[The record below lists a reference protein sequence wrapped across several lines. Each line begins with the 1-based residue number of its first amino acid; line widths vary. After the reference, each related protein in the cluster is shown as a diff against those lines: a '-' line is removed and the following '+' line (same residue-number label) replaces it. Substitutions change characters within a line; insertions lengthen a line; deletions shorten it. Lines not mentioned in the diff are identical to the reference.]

1 MSAAARRERILAAAL
16 DAFGSGGY
24 GATSMGDV
32 AGRAGVT
39 RAVLYD
45 HFASKKSLFLA
56 VIEEQN
62 TIFLGHVGASISG
75 SGSQRDRM
83 RETMSA
89 VFSFAQQRPQT
100 WSLLFGNASNGD
112 GEIDDVVAQLHRR
125 RAAAVGLLLASDFE
139 DAGIDPDG
147 RRAEIIVEMLISA
160 LRGAVEWRRV
170 NPGAGDDD
178 LIDAGTDLLWT
189 GLGHLRGS

>member
-16 DAFGSGGY
+16 DAFGEGGY

-45 HFASKKSLFLA
+45 HFASKKALFLA

-62 TIFLGHVGASISG
+62 TIFLGQVGASISG
-75 SGSQRDRM
+75 SGTTRDRM
-83 RETMSA
+83 RQTMSA

-112 GEIDDVVAQLHRR
+112 GEVDGVVAQLHRR
-125 RAAAVGLLLASDFE
+125 RAAAVGLLLSSDLE
-139 DAGIDPDG
+139 DAGIDPAG
-147 RRAEIIVEMLISA
+147 RRAEVIVEMLIAA

-170 NPGAGDDD
+170 NPGASEDD

-189 GLGHLRGS
+189 GLGRLGS

>member
-1 MSAAARRERILAAAL
+1 MPAAARRERILAAAL
-16 DAFGSGGY
+16 EAFGDGGY

-75 SGSQRDRM
+75 SGTQRDRM

-89 VFSFAQQRPQT
+89 VFSFAQERPQT

-112 GEIDDVVAQLHRR
+112 GDVDDVVAELHRR
-125 RAAAVGLLLASDFE
+125 RAAAVGLLLSSDFE
-139 DAGIDPDG
+139 DAGIAPDD
-147 RRAEIIVEMLISA
+147 RRAQIIVEMLISA

-170 NPGAGDDD
+170 NPDAGNDD

-189 GLGHLRGS
+189 GLGHLGS

>member
-16 DAFGSGGY
+16 DAFGNGGY

-62 TIFLGHVGASISG
+62 AIFLGEVGASISG
-75 SGSQRDRM
+75 SGAQRDRM
-83 RETMSA
+83 RETMGA
-89 VFSFAQQRPQT
+89 VFSFAQERPQT

-112 GEIDDVVAQLHRR
+112 GEVDDVVAQLHRR
-125 RAAAVGLLLASDFE
+125 RAGAVGMLLASDLE
-139 DAGIDPDG
+139 DAGIDPAG
-147 RRAEIIVEMLISA
+147 RRAEVIVEMLISA
-160 LRGAVEWRRV
+160 LRGAVEWQRA
-170 NPGAGDDD
+170 NPEAGNDD

-189 GLGHLRGS
+189 GLGHLGS

>member
-16 DAFGSGGY
+16 DAFGTGGY

-32 AGRAGVT
+32 AERAGVT

-62 TIFLGHVGASISG
+62 AIFLGQVGASISG
-75 SGSQRDRM
+75 SGTAHDRM

-89 VFSFAQQRPQT
+89 VFSFAHEHPQA

-112 GEIDDVVAQLHRR
+112 GEVDDVVAELHRR
-125 RAAAVGLLLASDFE
+125 RAAAVGLLLGSDFE
-139 DAGIDPDG
+139 DAGIDPAG
-147 RRAEIIVEMLISA
+147 RRAEVVVEMLISA

-189 GLGHLRGS
+189 GLGHLGG